1 MNTVKPLIEKERNY
15 NIKDNITIIQIHLII
30 QKDTI

>member
-15 NIKDNITIIQIHLII
+15 NITDNITIIQIHLII

>member
-1 MNTVKPLIEKERNY
+1 MNTVKPLIEKETNY
-15 NIKDNITIIQIHLII
+15 NITDNITIIQIYLII

>member
-15 NIKDNITIIQIHLII
+15 NSTDNITIIQIHLII